1 MGGRSQSPSLL
12 DESVRAAD
20 RSPLP
25 SLPLHMRARVH
36 VRVLMRLVTK
46 ASTLGVVPAGV
57 STGKSRR
64 VGRLGDVKEVQIFV
78 SRVRGRVSGGSTHR
92 RIGRGDGAGDGT
104 GRSSRSPSSL
114 SHASCSTLA
123 IPLSLFHSL
132 SSVLLCLL
140 RYARTRRSNP
150 KKGSTAGTTRVQ
162 RAASSERARRS
173 APTVG
178 RGQGLW

>member
-78 SRVRGRVSGGSTHR
+78 SRVRGRVSGGSTR
-92 RIGRGDGAGDGT
+92 TEGSVGAM
-104 GRSSRSPSSL
+104 
-114 SHASCSTLA
+114 
-123 IPLSLFHSL
+123 
-132 SSVLLCLL
+132 V
-140 RYARTRRSNP
+140 
-150 KKGSTAGTTRVQ
+150 
-162 RAASSERARRS
+162 RAMELDARR
-173 APTVG
+173 AHPP
-178 RGQGLW
+178 L